1 MNPSCSGSG
10 SAIGGADAVRAK
22 EVGLASCHTCGL
34 LLHLPGA
41 AHTHCPRCG
50 TAMHFRKANSIS
62 TSWAFLLAAM
72 IAYLPANLYPVM
84 TVISFGN
91 SQSDTIMSGV
101 IYLFVHGDWPLAL
114 IVFVASV
121 LVPLL
126 KMLALTYLL
135 ISVQR
140 CSPLRKQQRIRL
152 YRIVELVGR
161 WSMVDIFVVALLA
174 ALVNVGNI
182 ATIEPGVGAIAFTT
196 VVILTIFA
204 ATSFD
209 PRLIWD
215 QE

>member
-1 MNPSCSGSG
+1 MR
-10 SAIGGADAVRAK
+10 ARDAD
-22 EVGLASCHTCGL
+22 LANCHTCGL
-34 LLHLPGA
+34 LLHLPGGG
-41 AHTHCPRCG
+41 HTHCPRCG
-50 TAMHFRKANSIS
+50 TAMHFRKVNSIS
-62 TSWAFLLAAM
+62 TTWAFLLAAM

-84 TVISFGN
+84 TVVSFGK

-101 IYLFVHGDWPLAL
+101 IYLLVHGDWPLAL

-126 KMLALTYLL
+126 KMLALVYLL
-135 ISVQR
+135 ITVQR
-140 CSPLRKQQRIRL
+140 KSHLRNHQRTRL
-152 YRIVELVGR
+152 YRIVEVVGR

-174 ALVNVGNI
+174 ALVNVGAI
-182 ATIEPGVGAIAFTT
+182 ATIEPGVGAIAFTS

-215 QE
+215 HKGEH